1 MTDNKKVL
9 KVLNG
14 FIELNETEKQVFIN
28 EINNYLNLVSFKK
41 IEAKNDI
48 KVKLQSNLGP
58 TNDRNCPCCGKS

>member
-14 FIELNETEKQVFIN
+14 FTELNETEKQVFIN
-28 EINNYLNLVSFKK
+28 EINNYLNLAGLKK
-41 IEAKNDI
+41 IETNNDI

>member
-1 MTDNKKVL
+1 MTGNKKVL

>member
-14 FIELNETEKQVFIN
+14 FSELSETERQIFIK
-28 EINNYLNLVSFKK
+28 EINDYVQQSNIRQTETNR
-41 IEAKNDI
+41 EI

>member
-28 EINNYLNLVSFKK
+28 EINYYLNLVSFKK

>member
-1 MTDNKKVL
+1 MTDNKKEL

>member
-41 IEAKNDI
+41 IDAKNDI

>member
-41 IEAKNDI
+41 IEAKNYI

>member
-1 MTDNKKVL
+1 MKKKKKVL